1 MQITQED
8 AEHRLIYSLLVHT
21 NESSEDTLNRVAT
34 IPLDMPAEEISD
46 PQLRALFLDI
56 MRNADEGMATSPA
69 LAASISGIDAF
80 DIAAGMAATDPNALA
95 VYCKALAMY
104 SDQRA
109 IRKATEKMTTLA
121 KGDDPHH
128 AANAIANEIAS
139 VALSDDTNRVGSI
152 AERID
157 TGGTA
162 FRARQQLYI
171 TGAPTLSFAQVEL
184 NHKIPGILP
193 GEMVLLTA
201 QSKMGKS
208 SWLGELFD
216 RNLLRGLR
224 GILFHFEDSSQVM
237 YMRRIARHMQARH
250 ADGLMHVTWSR
261 LRGLDDSGT
270 TNVALSKLE
279 MQAVEQVET
288 QIAMR
293 YTDRGLEVYCAG
305 WTMGD
310 VVRTWRRL
318 ELRAKAQGSH
328 YDFVIVDYLNK
339 AEIDMRLATAMGYAA
354 ARGHD
359 VEILKQTAEGTG
371 TICILAQQE
380 NMEGTPFETKQ
391 SWQKSQA
398 WLTIFRDRDN
408 FTKRIKLEGLITVNS
423 ANAGET
429 GSSYIRL
436 DPRWM
441 VWPDSAP

>member
-1 MQITQED
+1 MQIAQDE
-8 AEHRLIYSLLVHT
+8 AERSLIYSLLVQT
-21 NESSEDTLNRVAT
+21 GENTEDTLRRVAT
-34 IPLDMPAEEISD
+34 VPLDMPDEEISD
-46 PQLRALFLDI
+46 SQLRTLFLDI
-56 MRNADEGMATSPA
+56 MRNADQGIATSPA

-80 DIAAGMAATDPNALA
+80 DIRAGMAAADPNALA
-95 VYCKALAMY
+95 LYCKALAMY

-109 IRKATEKMTTLA
+109 IRTSAAKMSSLA
-121 KGDDPHH
+121 EGDDPQH

-139 VALSDDTNRVGSI
+139 VELSDSTNRIGTI

-157 TGGTA
+157 TGGEA
-162 FRARQQLYI
+162 FRARQQLYL
-171 TGAPTLSFAQVEL
+171 TGAPTLSFAQSAL
-184 NHKIPGILP
+184 NRQLPGVLP

-216 RNLLRGLR
+216 RNLLGGLR

-237 YMRRIARHMQARH
+237 YMRRIARHMQARY
-250 ADGLMHVTWSR
+250 ADGLTFVTWSR
-261 LRGLDDSGT
+261 LRGLGEGGQ
-270 TNVALSKLE
+270 TNVPLSKLE
-279 MQAVEQVET
+279 MQAVQTVET

-293 YTDRGLEVYCAG
+293 YTNQGLEVYCAG
-305 WTMGD
+305 WTMSD

-328 YDFVIVDYLNK
+328 FDFVIVDYLNK
-339 AEIDMRLATAMGYAA
+339 AEIDMRLAGAMGYAG

-359 VEILKQTAEGTG
+359 VELLKQTAESTS
-371 TICILAQQE
+371 TIVILAQQE

-398 WLTIFRDRDN
+398 WLTLFRDRDDY
-408 FTKRIKLEGLITVNS
+408 TKRVKDEGQITVNY

-441 VWPDSAP
+441 VWPDYAP